1 MNFIDLIQKQNQIGA
16 NQASSITI
24 YSDDDSQYE
33 VSLINL
39 TNIERKGDWVYF
51 DLSVA
56 SNNAEGT
63 INIIPVGQREL
74 QFLKTNGFPRTLNNS
89 VSDFLFKSNKYSF
102 STNEKFNS
110 LKIKL
115 TGDQNSIIVSLL
127 TNEIK
132 SSHLI
137 KFSSS
142 NTLFKNKTNIFKNF
156 RRNYRFYEDA
166 KNPLQSLV
174 ENTYVSNFL
183 STYDRNQNLNILF
196 CADVRKMINDF
207 SYFPNLIKENDTTFN
222 LQNEIESF
230 ILKTEVE
237 LDKYDKAK
245 FGNNF
250 EKQEATTRAEIV
262 QNISIGNSF
271 GKFMLNA
278 PFANIS
284 NLSEYQA
291 TIVFYFNDFT
301 IQIAKA
307 RLEQFKN
314 SGLDTEQITS
324 FAKDI
329 LSSEFLAQISQD
341 LNQIDLLPPYAVRDL
356 KDKIILEAQKEIDF
370 SEIKSDNDE
379 NTKSQYTNHY
389 FNSKTIETIKFIVK
403 QKHPLS
409 LKQNK
414 TNVFLRGVSA
424 NEVGIYTINS
434 QQMLE
439 RIGNPLSEI
448 NNKTFAKVDK
458 MLNITRFK
466 IIDIIDKSKEET
478 NLRNQIDVGNEEQLR
493 EERIGKDIPDMFLEL
508 SSTNLRQVG
517 LSYLSSMGD
526 SASSLIFEKITPEIL
541 SGIENGQRLLI
552 KIDNESEFFNSYF
565 YVVG

>member
-56 SNNAEGT
+56 SNNTEGT

-74 QFLKTNGFPRTLNNS
+74 QFLKTNGFPRILNNS
-89 VSDFLFKSNKYSF
+89 VSDFLFKSSKYSF
-102 STNEKFNS
+102 SANEKFNS

-127 TNEIK
+127 TSEIK

-142 NTLFKNKTNIFKNF
+142 NTLFKNKTNVFKNF

-250 EKQEATTRAEIV
+250 EKQESTTRAEIV

-403 QKHPLS
+403 QKRPLL

-424 NEVGIYTINS
+424 NEAGIYTINS

-458 MLNITRFK
+458 ILNITRFK

-493 EERIGKDIPDMFLEL
+493 EERIGKDTPDMFLEL

-541 SGIENGQRLLI
+541 SGIENGQRILI

>member
-56 SNNAEGT
+56 SNNTEGT

-74 QFLKTNGFPRTLNNS
+74 QFLKTNGFPRILNNS
-89 VSDFLFKSNKYSF
+89 VSDFLFKSSKYSF
-102 STNEKFNS
+102 SANEKFNS

-127 TNEIK
+127 TSEIK

-142 NTLFKNKTNIFKNF
+142 NTLFKNKTNVFKNF

-196 CADVRKMINDF
+196 CADIRKMINDF

-262 QNISIGNSF
+262 QNLSIGNSF

-314 SGLDTEQITS
+314 SGLDTEQIAS

-329 LSSEFLAQISQD
+329 LSSEFLEQILQD

-403 QKHPLS
+403 QKRPLL

-414 TNVFLRGVSA
+414 TNVFLRGISA
-424 NEVGIYTINS
+424 NEAGIYTINS

-458 MLNITRFK
+458 ILNITRFK
-466 IIDIIDKSKEET
+466 IIEIIDKSKEET

-493 EERIGKDIPDMFLEL
+493 EERIGKDTPDMFLEL

>member
-56 SNNAEGT
+56 SNNTEGT

-74 QFLKTNGFPRTLNNS
+74 QFLKTNGFPRILNNS
-89 VSDFLFKSNKYSF
+89 VSDFLFKSSKYSF
-102 STNEKFNS
+102 SANEKFNS

-127 TNEIK
+127 TSEIK

-142 NTLFKNKTNIFKNF
+142 NTLFKNKTNVFKNF

-250 EKQEATTRAEIV
+250 EKQEAATRAEIV
-262 QNISIGNSF
+262 QNVSIGNSF

-403 QKHPLS
+403 QKRPLL

-414 TNVFLRGVSA
+414 TNVFLRGISA
-424 NEVGIYTINS
+424 NETGIYTINS

-458 MLNITRFK
+458 ILNITRFK

-493 EERIGKDIPDMFLEL
+493 EERIGKDTPDMFLEL

-541 SGIENGQRLLI
+541 SGVENGQRLLI

-565 YVVG
+565 YFVG

>member
-137 KFSSS
+137 KFSNS
-142 NTLFKNKTNIFKNF
+142 NTLFKNKTNVFKNF

-230 ILKTEVE
+230 IFKTEVE

-250 EKQEATTRAEIV
+250 EKQESTTRAEIV

-379 NTKSQYTNHY
+379 NIKSQYTNHY

-403 QKHPLS
+403 QKRPLS

-458 MLNITRFK
+458 ILNITRFK

-493 EERIGKDIPDMFLEL
+493 QERIGKDIPDMFLEL

-541 SGIENGQRLLI
+541 SGIENGQRILI

>member
-56 SNNAEGT
+56 SNNTEGT

-74 QFLKTNGFPRTLNNS
+74 QFLKTNGFPRILNNS
-89 VSDFLFKSNKYSF
+89 VSDFLFKSSKYSF
-102 STNEKFNS
+102 SANEKFNS

-127 TNEIK
+127 TSEIK

-142 NTLFKNKTNIFKNF
+142 NTLFKNKTNVFKNF

-250 EKQEATTRAEIV
+250 EKQEAVTRAEIV
-262 QNISIGNSF
+262 QNVSIGNSF

-389 FNSKTIETIKFIVK
+389 FNSKTIETIKFIAK
-403 QKHPLS
+403 QKRPLL

-424 NEVGIYTINS
+424 NEAGIYTINS

-458 MLNITRFK
+458 ILNITRFK

-493 EERIGKDIPDMFLEL
+493 QERIGKDIPDMFLEL

-541 SGIENGQRLLI
+541 SGVENGQRLLI

>member
-142 NTLFKNKTNIFKNF
+142 NTLFKNKTNVFKNF

-250 EKQEATTRAEIV
+250 EKQEAATRAEIV

-379 NTKSQYTNHY
+379 NIKSQYTNHY

-403 QKHPLS
+403 QKRPLS

-458 MLNITRFK
+458 ILNITRFK

-493 EERIGKDIPDMFLEL
+493 QERIGKDIPDMFLEL

>member
-56 SNNAEGT
+56 SNNTEGT

-74 QFLKTNGFPRTLNNS
+74 QFLKTNGFPRILNNS
-89 VSDFLFKSNKYSF
+89 VSDFLFKSSKYSF
-102 STNEKFNS
+102 SANEKFNS

-127 TNEIK
+127 TSEIK

-142 NTLFKNKTNIFKNF
+142 NTLFKNKTNVFKNF

-250 EKQEATTRAEIV
+250 EKQEAVTRAEIV
-262 QNISIGNSF
+262 QNVSIGNSF

-389 FNSKTIETIKFIVK
+389 FNSKTIETIKFIAK
-403 QKHPLS
+403 QKRPLL

-424 NEVGIYTINS
+424 NEAGIYTINS

-458 MLNITRFK
+458 ILNITRFK

-493 EERIGKDIPDMFLEL
+493 EERIGKDTPDMFLEL

-541 SGIENGQRLLI
+541 SGVENGQRLLI

>member
-56 SNNAEGT
+56 SNNTEGT

-74 QFLKTNGFPRTLNNS
+74 QFLKTNGFPRILNNS
-89 VSDFLFKSNKYSF
+89 VSDFLFKSSKYSF
-102 STNEKFNS
+102 SANEKFNS

-127 TNEIK
+127 TSEIK

-142 NTLFKNKTNIFKNF
+142 NTLFKNKTNVFKNF

-262 QNISIGNSF
+262 QNLSIGNSF

-403 QKHPLS
+403 QKRPLS

-414 TNVFLRGVSA
+414 TNIFLRGISA
-424 NEVGIYTINS
+424 NETGIYTINS

-448 NNKTFAKVDK
+448 SNKTFAKVDK
-458 MLNITRFK
+458 ILNITRFK

-493 EERIGKDIPDMFLEL
+493 EERIGKDTPDMFLEL

>member
-142 NTLFKNKTNIFKNF
+142 NTLFKNKTNVFKNF

-301 IQIAKA
+301 IQIAKG

-458 MLNITRFK
+458 ILNITRFK

>member
-56 SNNAEGT
+56 SNNTEGT

-74 QFLKTNGFPRTLNNS
+74 QFLKTNGFPRILNNS
-89 VSDFLFKSNKYSF
+89 VSDFLFKSSKYSF
-102 STNEKFNS
+102 SANEKFNS

-127 TNEIK
+127 TSEIK

-142 NTLFKNKTNIFKNF
+142 NTLFKNKTNVFKNF

-196 CADVRKMINDF
+196 CADIRKMINDF

-250 EKQEATTRAEIV
+250 EKQESTTRAEIV

-314 SGLDTEQITS
+314 SGLDTEQIAS

-329 LSSEFLAQISQD
+329 LSSEFLEQILQD

-403 QKHPLS
+403 QKRPLL

-414 TNVFLRGVSA
+414 TNVFLRGISA
-424 NEVGIYTINS
+424 NEAGIYTINS

-458 MLNITRFK
+458 ILNITRFK
-466 IIDIIDKSKEET
+466 IIEIIDKSKEET

-493 EERIGKDIPDMFLEL
+493 EERIGKDTPDMFLEL

>member
-56 SNNAEGT
+56 SNNTDGT

-142 NTLFKNKTNIFKNF
+142 NTLFKNKTNVFKNF

-250 EKQEATTRAEIV
+250 EKQESTTRAEIV

-301 IQIAKA
+301 IQIAKG

-403 QKHPLS
+403 QKRPLS

-458 MLNITRFK
+458 ILNITRFK

-493 EERIGKDIPDMFLEL
+493 QERIGKDIPDMFLEL

>member
-56 SNNAEGT
+56 SNNTEGT

-74 QFLKTNGFPRTLNNS
+74 QFLKTNGFPRILNNS
-89 VSDFLFKSNKYSF
+89 VSDFLFKSSKYSF
-102 STNEKFNS
+102 SANEKFNS

-127 TNEIK
+127 TSEIK

-142 NTLFKNKTNIFKNF
+142 NTLFKNKTNVFKNF

-250 EKQEATTRAEIV
+250 EKQESTTRAEIV

-403 QKHPLS
+403 QKRPLS

-414 TNVFLRGVSA
+414 TNVFLRGISA
-424 NEVGIYTINS
+424 NETGIYTIYS

-448 NNKTFAKVDK
+448 SNKTFAKVDK
-458 MLNITRFK
+458 ILNITRFK

-493 EERIGKDIPDMFLEL
+493 EERIGKDTPDMFLEL

>member
-142 NTLFKNKTNIFKNF
+142 NTLFKNKTNVFKNF

-301 IQIAKA
+301 IQIAKG

-324 FAKDI
+324 FAKDV

-458 MLNITRFK
+458 ILNITRFK

-541 SGIENGQRLLI
+541 SGIENGQRILI